1 MSVIVPFQEI
11 PVESLKSLITSF
23 VLREGTDYG
32 EVEIELDT
40 KVEQVLAAIKNGTA
54 QIIYSEVEESFDVVP
69 TASLE

>member
-11 PVESLKSLITSF
+11 PAESLKSLITSF

-40 KVEQVLAAIKNGTA
+40 KVEQVLIAIKNGTA

>member
-11 PVESLKSLITSF
+11 PAESLKSLVTSF

-40 KVEQVLAAIKNGTA
+40 KVEQVLIAIKNGTA